1 MNHLSHKLSDK
12 LFWPNISD
20 VWSKV
25 ICSMLIMIIVNSEAS
40 ADTIHDALA
49 RSYLVNPQ
57 LNAQRANT
65 RAVDE
70 TLPQARGA
78 WLPQATGQA
87 NGGIMNQNLLSD
99 RYSNS
104 AFGGVDGIDQKTTT
118 NPVGAT
124 VIVSMSIFNGFRG
137 VNGINQAEAQIHQ
150 SRELLRNSEMTILAQ
165 AASAYMGLL
174 RDTAVYDIR
183 SDYVKV
189 LEAQVEST
197 KERLVGGEVTMTDV
211 YQVQTFLAQAKSER
225 VNAFMALQA
234 SLANYK
240 QIIQSAPVKLAPA
253 SPIDNL
259 LPKTIHEALNEAD
272 AHHPLAVASR
282 YNVEVNKYSVK
293 LAEGQLAPT
302 VNLQTSIGQNW
313 NYFGTT
319 GQRLYQGSGSIQMN
333 VPLYEG
339 GVYYSQV
346 RQAKE
351 KYGEAQLLFDQQI
364 NQIHQQ
370 VEATWAQ
377 WKNTEK
383 LMIAAREQVRSAEA
397 AVADIRE
404 ELKWGTK
411 STWELLNF
419 LSQLYNARVL
429 FVTGQRDRV
438 ISSYNMLSAIGSL
451 NASTLHLNV
460 PEYEVTD
467 HYNRVKNQFFGLEPW
482 K

>member
-1 MNHLSHKLSDK
+1 MYYLADKINHMRLRPHIK
-12 LFWPNISD
+12 N

-25 ICSMLIMIIVNSEAS
+25 LCSTMFLFIGHSGAL

-70 TLPQARGA
+70 VLPQARGA
-78 WLPQATGQA
+78 WLPQATGQTNA
-87 NGGIMNQNLLSD
+87 GIMNQNLLSS

-104 AFGGVDGIDQKTTT
+104 AFGGLDGIDQKTIT

-124 VIVSMSIFNGFRG
+124 FIVSMNIFNGFRG

-150 SRELLRNSEMTILAQ
+150 SRELLRNTEMTILGQ
-165 AASAYMGLL
+165 AATAYMGLL

-183 SDYVKV
+183 SDYVMV
-189 LEAQVEST
+189 LENQVETT
-197 KERLVGGEVTMTDV
+197 KERLVGGEATMTDV
-211 YQVQTFLAQAKSER
+211 YQAQTYLSQAKQER
-225 VNAFMALQA
+225 VAAFISLQA
-234 SLANYK
+234 SLAAYK

-253 SPIDNL
+253 SPIDKI
-259 LPKTIHEALNEAD
+259 LPKTLHEALVEAD
-272 AHHPLAVASR
+272 AHHPLAVAAR
-282 YNVEVNKYSVK
+282 YNVDVTQYSVK

-302 VNLQTSIGQNW
+302 VNVQSSIGQNW

-351 KYGEAQLLFDQQI
+351 KYGEAQLLYDQQI

-383 LMIAAREQVRSAEA
+383 FLLAAREQVRNAEE
-397 AVADIRE
+397 AVAGVRE
-404 ELKWGTK
+404 ELKYGTK
-411 STWELLNF
+411 TTWELLNF
-419 LSQLYNARVL
+419 QAQLYNARVA

-438 ISSYNMLSAIGSL
+438 VSSYNMLGAIGGL
-451 NASTLHLNV
+451 NASTLRLNV